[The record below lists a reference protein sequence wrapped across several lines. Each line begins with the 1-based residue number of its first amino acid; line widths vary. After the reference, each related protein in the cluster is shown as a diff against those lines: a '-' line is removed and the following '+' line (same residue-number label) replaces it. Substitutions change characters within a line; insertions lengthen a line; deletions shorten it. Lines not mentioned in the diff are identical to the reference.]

1 MKLEMGAPPLPPSF
15 PLDSFFPLLPSPPTG
30 AWGAHKLKPRAGPT
44 AGQSSREAA
53 LGAGA
58 LTLGGGMA
66 PPLCQRQWSQDEA
79 MSDGWNHAG
88 RSVKTGESGLEVVT
102 GGELQAIPC
111 PMWSRGTDLGQNIP
125 CRRVG
130 SSGWQFLLL
139 LGWAT
144 EKNKKL
150 ITGTRENAG
159 RCGQE
164 TDTEHVCGQGRQ
176 KASVRNLES
185 GRQKQSHEK
194 VESQ

>member
-1 MKLEMGAPPLPPSF
+1 
-15 PLDSFFPLLPSPPTG
+15 
-30 AWGAHKLKPRAGPT
+30 
-44 AGQSSREAA
+44 
-53 LGAGA
+53 
-58 LTLGGGMA
+58 MA
-66 PPLCQRQWSQDEA
+66 PHLCQRQWSQDEA

-130 SSGWQFLLL
+130 SSGWQFLLP

-150 ITGTRENAG
+150 ITGTQRKCRQMGAGDRHRACVWARETEG
-159 RCGQE
+159 LCEKFRIRE
-164 TDTEHVCGQGRQ
+164 TKTEPR
-176 KASVRNLES
+176 ES
-185 GRQKQSHEK
+185 GITVREQRF
-194 VESQ
+194 